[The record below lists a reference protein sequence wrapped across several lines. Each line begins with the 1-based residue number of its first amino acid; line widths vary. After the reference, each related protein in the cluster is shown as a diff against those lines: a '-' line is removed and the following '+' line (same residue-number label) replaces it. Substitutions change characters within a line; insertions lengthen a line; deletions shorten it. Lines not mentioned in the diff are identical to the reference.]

1 MMIIEHLKSELKRH
15 NLELIAK
22 VDGREGVG
30 FLVGENELYFQPIN
44 ADAGQ
49 RSIKISKQELG
60 SPKINLF
67 VVLVLIID
75 DKPRAFYL
83 IPSIDLAQSNSEF
96 FIENDVSL
104 MPSLSNWEIKVTSHT
119 VPALA
124 KYSLDN
130 MVEKLKV

>member
-1 MMIIEHLKSELKRH
+1 MVIEHLKSELKRH
-15 NLELIAK
+15 NLELIVK
-22 VDGREGVG
+22 VDGREGVD
-30 FLVGENELYFQPIN
+30 FLVGDSELYFQSII

-60 SPKINLF
+60 SPKVNLF
-67 VVLVLIID
+67 VVLVLILD

-83 IPSIDLAQSNSEF
+83 IPSTDLAQSNSEF

-104 MPSLSNWEIKVTSHT
+104 MPSLSNWEIKVTSNT
-119 VPALA
+119 VPALV

-130 MVEKLKV
+130 MIDKLKA